1 MGKPIRVLIANR
13 PRLMRELILA
23 SFLEHPDIEIVDEVP
38 GEADVLASVEK
49 VHPDFVVITQD
60 TLGERPSVC
69 DFVLRQ
75 QPNIRFIAIVP
86 QHNFAVYYWASM
98 KINSRS
104 FEASEKTIL
113 GVLRDEG
120 SAIGRTV

>member
-23 SFLEHPDIEIVDEVP
+23 TFSEQPDIEIVDEVP
-38 GEADVLASVEK
+38 EGADILAWVEK
-49 VHPDFVVITQD
+49 AHPDFVVITQD

-69 DFVLRQ
+69 DFVLHQ
-75 QPNIRFIAIVP
+75 NPNVRFIAIIP

-98 KINSRS
+98 KINSCN
-104 FEASEKTIL
+104 FEASEKAIL

-120 SAIGRTV
+120 GAMSRTV